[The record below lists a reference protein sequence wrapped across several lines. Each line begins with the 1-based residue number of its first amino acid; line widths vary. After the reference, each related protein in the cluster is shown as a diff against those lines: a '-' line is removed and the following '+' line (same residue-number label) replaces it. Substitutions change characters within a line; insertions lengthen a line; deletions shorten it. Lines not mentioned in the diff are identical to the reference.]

1 MTKINDRSRVQ
12 TQLFTYLMK
21 QPRWRRQL
29 KLIIKST
36 IKYPAI
42 RYRQRHTRLIDNSD
56 DYGQLKSTRNK
67 VNNSQWK
74 SKSDNDEVRRKSQST
89 INEGSRHSTK
99 GIDDQ
104 RSTRNSKVRQSQID
118 LLSAATISTIKMADN
133 IRSDN
138 SKRLTTIGN
147 QKLYTPKSKDRDF
160 INSQK
165 RKWNGSRTYLESQA
179 TVSSESTDAV
189 KR

>member
-1 MTKINDRSRVQ
+1 MRGGGHRLSRRSRHRLGPSYGHNKEINDRSRVQ

-36 IKYPAI
+36 IKYPTI

-67 VNNSQWK
+67 VNYSQWK

-89 INEGSRHSTK
+89 INEGSRYSTK

-118 LLSAATISTIKMADN
+118 LLTYCRQPRYQQSKWPTIYEATIRN
-133 IRSDN
+133 
-138 SKRLTTIGN
+138 
-147 QKLYTPKSKDRDF
+147 
-160 INSQK
+160 
-165 RKWNGSRTYLESQA
+165 
-179 TVSSESTDAV
+179 V
-189 KR
+189 